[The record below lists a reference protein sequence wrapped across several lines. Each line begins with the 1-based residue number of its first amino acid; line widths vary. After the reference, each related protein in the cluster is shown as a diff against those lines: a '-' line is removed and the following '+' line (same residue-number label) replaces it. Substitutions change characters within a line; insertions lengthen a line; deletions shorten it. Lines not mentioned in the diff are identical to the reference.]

1 MVAVHVA
8 TVCMMLPYHG
18 ARRRSNFGLQNLH
31 IMCSEVHSNASNKSC
46 VSCSSAAIAQCHQRC
61 RHHLWLLDN
70 GTGQGLLVLVH
81 QGN

>member
-18 ARRRSNFGLQNLH
+18 ARRRSLLRLQNVH
-31 IMCSEVHSNASNKSC
+31 IMCSEVQSNASNKSC
-46 VSCSSAAIAQCHQRC
+46 VSCSSAATAQCHQIC
-61 RHHLWLLDN
+61 RQHLWLLDN
-70 GTGQGLLVLVH
+70 GTGQGLPVLVH